1 MEQSLEE
8 RPWKIQGHLRYH
20 RRLAPFTGVTVYKK
34 FSLITLIAALALLPA
49 LALAANTIDSSLIPD
64 GTYTVKVEQIMDG
77 KHIKV
82 TMDNGA
88 ETTLSAGRDSVDF
101 GKIKTGDS
109 VKLSLIKGQV
119 MVYLDLTNH

>member
-1 MEQSLEE
+1 MFK
-8 RPWKIQGHLRYH
+8 KI
-20 RRLAPFTGVTVYKK
+20 
-34 FSLITLIAALALLPA
+34 SLIGLVAAIAFPA
-49 LALAANTIDSSLIPD
+49 LALAANTIDASLIPD
-64 GTYTVKVEQIMDG
+64 GTYTVKVEQLLDN

-88 ETTLSAGRDSVDF
+88 ETTLAAGRDSVDF
-101 GKIKTGDS
+101 GKIKAGDS